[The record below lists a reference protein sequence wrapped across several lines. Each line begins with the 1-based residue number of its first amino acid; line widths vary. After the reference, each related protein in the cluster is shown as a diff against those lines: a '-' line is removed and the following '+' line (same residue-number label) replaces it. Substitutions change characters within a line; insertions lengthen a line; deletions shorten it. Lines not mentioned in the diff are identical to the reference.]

1 MESSYMNR
9 SFKILIFISAL
20 LFTASTIKAQT
31 NTVGLILNDSAK
43 SFNGYTLFSPIPS
56 TNTYL
61 IDNKGY
67 LIHEW
72 TSQYRP
78 AQSVML
84 LPDGNLLRPAIIQS
98 GNIFLAGGAGGRVE
112 KYDWNGNLIWSF
124 DYYSAEHCTHHDVEY
139 LPNGDVLMIAWENKS
154 YAEAIAAGRNP
165 ARLDTALWPGEI
177 IEVKP
182 IGSSGGDI
190 VWQWHSW
197 DHLIQDFDSTKA
209 NYGDVSK
216 HPELI
221 DINYGST
228 IEDWLHINSIRYNPE
243 RDEILLSAHNFS
255 EIWVIDHST
264 TTAEAA
270 GHSGGREGKGGDLLY
285 RWGNPQAYR
294 AGTAADQKLFS
305 QHDARWIDSGLVG
318 QGDFLIFNND
328 HGAPPN
334 AYSTVDEITPPINS
348 NGDYYIDSTGQYG
361 PNFLTWSYE
370 ASPPV
375 SFYARNISGEER
387 LPNGNTLICDGTA
400 GRFFELDNSENIVWE
415 YVNPVTRNGILTQG
429 DAPSFNLVFKIY
441 RYSPQYSGL
450 AGKDLS
456 EKGKIEL
463 YPSGIKDQFLIP
475 SRFMLGQNYPN
486 PFNPATTFKYEVP
499 KACFVTIKV
508 YNILGNE
515 VAALVNEEKARGIYN
530 VKFNGVNLSSGIY
543 FYNMHAGNFTETKK
557 MILMK

>member
-1 MESSYMNR
+1 MKFK
-9 SFKILIFISAL
+9 FKILILFCIL
-20 LFTASTIKAQT
+20 LLTGTAVKAQS
-31 NTVGLILNDSAK
+31 NTVGLIYNDSAK
-43 SFNGYTLFSPIPS
+43 SYNGYTLFSPLAS
-56 TNTYL
+56 TNSYL
-61 IDNKGY
+61 IDNRGY

-84 LPDGNLLRPAIIQS
+84 LPDGSLLRPAIIQS

-112 KYDWNGNLIWSF
+112 RYDWDGNLIWSF
-124 DYYSAEHCTHHDVEY
+124 DYYSSEHCTHHDIAY
-139 LPNGDVLMIAWENKS
+139 LPNGDILMIAWENKT

-182 IGSSGGDI
+182 TGTSGGDI
-190 VWQWHSW
+190 VWQWHAW
-197 DHLIQDFDSTKA
+197 DHLIQDYDSTKA

-228 IEDWLHINSIRYNPE
+228 IEDWLHINSVRYNPQ
-243 RDEILLSAHNFS
+243 RDEILLSVHNFS

-294 AGTAADQKLFS
+294 AGTAADQMLFS

-318 QGDFLIFNND
+318 QGDILIFNND

-334 AYSTVDEITPPINS
+334 AYSTVDEITPPLNS
-348 NGDYYIDSTGQYG
+348 NGEYYLDSTGQYE
-361 PNFLTWSYE
+361 PNSLTWRYE
-370 ASPPV
+370 TIPPT
-375 SFYARNISGEER
+375 SFYAKNISGEER
-387 LPNGNTLICDGTA
+387 LPNGNTLICEGTA
-400 GRFFELDNSENIVWE
+400 GKFFEVDNLGNIVWE
-415 YVNPVTRNGILTQG
+415 YINPVTRNGILTQG
-429 DAPSFNLVFKIY
+429 DTPSFNLVFKIY
-441 RYSPQYSGL
+441 RYSPEYSGL

-463 YPSGIKDQFLIP
+463 YPTAIKNGNSSP
-475 SRFMLGQNYPN
+475 ARFSLEQNFPN
-486 PFNPATTFKYEVP
+486 PFNPSTVIHYEIP
-499 KACFVTIKV
+499 NGAFVTLKV
-508 YNILGNE
+508 FDVLGKE
-515 VAALVNEEKARGIYN
+515 VKTLIN
-530 VKFNGVNLSSGIY
+530 KFQNKGKYVIDFNASKLTSGIY
-543 FYNMHAGNFTETKK
+543 FYSLHSGNYISTKK
-557 MILMK
+557 MILLR

>member
-1 MESSYMNR
+1 MKFK
-9 SFKILIFISAL
+9 FKILILFCIL
-20 LFTASTIKAQT
+20 LLTGTAVKAQS
-31 NTVGLILNDSAK
+31 NTVGLIYNDSAK
-43 SFNGYTLFSPIPS
+43 SYNGYTLFSPLAS
-56 TNTYL
+56 TNSYL
-61 IDNKGY
+61 IDNRGY

-84 LPDGNLLRPAIIQS
+84 LPDGSLLRPAIIQS

-112 KYDWNGNLIWSF
+112 RYDWDGNLIWSF
-124 DYYSAEHCTHHDVEY
+124 DYYSSEHCTHHDIAY
-139 LPNGDVLMIAWENKS
+139 LPNGDILMIAWENKT

-182 IGSSGGDI
+182 TGTSGGDI
-190 VWQWHSW
+190 VWQWHAW
-197 DHLIQDFDSTKA
+197 DHLIQDYDSTKA
-209 NYGDVSK
+209 NYGDVPK

-228 IEDWLHINSIRYNPE
+228 IEDWLHINSVRYNPQ
-243 RDEILLSAHNFS
+243 RDEILLSVHNFS

-294 AGTAADQKLFS
+294 AGTAADQMLFS

-318 QGDFLIFNND
+318 QGDILIFNND

-334 AYSTVDEITPPINS
+334 AYSTVDEITPPLNS
-348 NGDYYIDSTGQYG
+348 NGEYYLDSTGQYE
-361 PNFLTWSYE
+361 PNSLTWRYE
-370 ASPPV
+370 TIPPT
-375 SFYARNISGEER
+375 SFYAKNISGEER
-387 LPNGNTLICDGTA
+387 LPNGNTLICEGTA
-400 GRFFELDNSENIVWE
+400 GKFFEVDNLGNIVWE
-415 YVNPVTRNGILTQG
+415 YINPVTRNGILTQG
-429 DAPSFNLVFKIY
+429 DTPSFNLVFKIY
-441 RYSPQYSGL
+441 RYSPEYSGL

-463 YPSGIKDQFLIP
+463 YPTAIKNGNSSP
-475 SRFMLGQNYPN
+475 ARFSLEQNFPN
-486 PFNPATTFKYEVP
+486 PFNPSTVIHYEIP
-499 KACFVTIKV
+499 NGAFVTLKV
-508 YNILGNE
+508 FDVLGKE
-515 VAALVNEEKARGIYN
+515 VKTLIN
-530 VKFNGVNLSSGIY
+530 KFQNKGKYVIDFNASKLTSGIY
-543 FYNMHAGNFTETKK
+543 FYSLHSGNYISTKK
-557 MILMK
+557 MILLR

>member
-1 MESSYMNR
+1 
-9 SFKILIFISAL
+9 
-20 LFTASTIKAQT
+20 
-31 NTVGLILNDSAK
+31 
-43 SFNGYTLFSPIPS
+43 
-56 TNTYL
+56 
-61 IDNKGY
+61 
-67 LIHEW
+67 
-72 TSQYRP
+72 
-78 AQSVML
+78 
-84 LPDGNLLRPAIIQS
+84 
-98 GNIFLAGGAGGRVE
+98 
-112 KYDWNGNLIWSF
+112 
-124 DYYSAEHCTHHDVEY
+124 
-139 LPNGDVLMIAWENKS
+139 MIAWENKS

>member
-1 MESSYMNR
+1 MNR

-124 DYYSAEHCTHHDVEY
+124 DYYSAEHCSHHDVEY
-139 LPNGDVLMIAWENKS
+139 LPNGDILMIAWENKS

>member
-1 MESSYMNR
+1 MNR

-165 ARLDTALWPGEI
+165 SRLDTALWPGEI

-499 KACFVTIKV
+499 EASFVTIKV